1 LRVAAVVASLRG
13 MSKAFTREDD
23 DAPER
28 PWVVV
33 TPVLPP
39 GTRNL
44 LTSAGATR
52 LRRELDQLA
61 AERNGA
67 TRSPAQE
74 QRLAVLRAALAGAE
88 IIPPPAPPWEQVRFG
103 ATVTVR
109 NTAGVE
115 DRYRIVGVAESDP
128 ANDAVSWISPIAR
141 ALLNRR
147 IGERVPFRF
156 PSGADTLEILAVT
169 YDHVG

>member
-1 LRVAAVVASLRG
+1 

-28 PWVVV
+28 PLLA
-33 TPVLPP
+33 TASVLPP

-44 LTSAGATR
+44 LTPAGATR
-52 LRRELDQLA
+52 LRRELDQLT
-61 AERNGA
+61 AERDA
-67 TRSPAQE
+67 AVRSPAQE
-74 QRLAVLRAALAGAE
+74 QRITVLRASLAGAE
-88 IIPPPAPPWEQVRFG
+88 IVPPPAPPWEQVRFG

-109 NTAGVE
+109 NSAGAE

-147 IGERVPFRF
+147 VGERVPFRF
-156 PSGADTLEILAVT
+156 PSGADTLEILALT
-169 YDHVG
+169 YGDAG